1 MSSSESSERFDEAQ
15 KYYDEAVSMFRKDSL
30 SQAAISVG

>member
-30 SQAAISVG
+30 SQTAISVG